1 MTDRPGP
8 FDPDPPDDEAARRLR
23 EVLSSEARAIT
34 PSPDGLSA
42 IRDKIRARRT
52 GRRSWLRA
60 IQIGG
65 AAVAT
70 AAIAIVAVVVLPH
83 NSGSNGPTGQTGSSP
98 STSASPTAT
107 PSSSAA
113 SSAAGAPYPVWVYY
127 VDKRKDPRQLLFRE
141 STQWPSSP
149 QHTFVKDA
157 VSAMLATKAQDPDF
171 TSYWPAGTTLL
182 SATITGDTTAVVD
195 LSAQAATVAAGN
207 AGKADISVQQLLYTI
222 HTAAPKIDALDLRVA
237 GKPIRSLWGTPVT
250 DPIALT
256 PSADVFAHVWI
267 TSPDYNA
274 ELPSSFSFG
283 GEATVFEANVTWEL
297 LQGGG
302 VLRHGATTATIGAP
316 GRGMWSV
323 QLDGLAPGKYLLSAF
338 EVSMK
343 DGSKTFVDD
352 KAITVK

>member
-23 EVLSSEARAIT
+23 EVLSSEARGIT
-34 PSPDGLSA
+34 PSSDGLSA
-42 IRDKIRARRT
+42 IRDKIRARRS
-52 GRRSWLRA
+52 GRRSWVRA
-60 IQIGG
+60 MQIGG

-83 NSGSNGPTGQTGSSP
+83 KSGSNSHTGPTASSP
-98 STSASPTAT
+98 SATPTAT
-107 PSSSAA
+107 PSASTA

-141 STQWPSSP
+141 STEWPSSP

-157 VSAMLATKAQDPDF
+157 VSAMLATKAQDPDY

-195 LSAQAATVAAGN
+195 LSAQAGTAAAGN
-207 AGKADISVQQLLYTI
+207 TGKADISVQQLLYTI
-222 HTAAPKIDALDLRVA
+222 HTAAPKIDALDLRIA
-237 GKPIRSLWGTPVT
+237 GKPISTLWGTPVT
-250 DPIALT
+250 DPIALS

-274 ELPSSFSFG
+274 AVPSSFSFG

-297 LQGGG
+297 LKGGG
-302 VLRHGATTATIGAP
+302 VLRHGATTATAGAP
-316 GRGMWSV
+316 DRGMWSV
-323 QLDGLAPGKYLLSAF
+323 QLDGLAPGDYLLSAF
-338 EVSMK
+338 EVSAK

-352 KAITVK
+352 KTITVK